1 MQTAAESA
9 ISHMQL
15 NLDHQRL
22 GNPHM
27 PSRLPAEAIDQLF
40 MAARSHTKWQPRDV
54 PDSLLRDLVDIMKM
68 APTSANC
75 SPARLV
81 FVKSAAAKGVLKPY
95 LSQTNMIQ
103 TMAAPVTVIVGYDR
117 QFYDHLPK
125 LYPYASNAKSW
136 FTSSEQ
142 LAELTAFR
150 NGTLQGGYLLLAA
163 RALGL
168 DVGAMSGFDN
178 AGIDSTFF
186 ARTSFKSNFL
196 MNIGY
201 GDQAGILPRSPRFE
215 FDDMAQII

>member
-1 MQTAAESA
+1 
-9 ISHMQL
+9 
-15 NLDHQRL
+15 
-22 GNPHM
+22 M
-27 PSRLPAEAIDQLF
+27 PNRLPADAINQLF
-40 MAARSHTKWQPRDV
+40 MAARSHTKWQDIDV
-54 PDSLLRDLVDIMKM
+54 PDAVLRDLVDVMKM
-68 APTSANC
+68 GPTSANC

-95 LSQTNMIQ
+95 LSQTNLIQ

-117 QFYDHLPK
+117 RFYDHMPK

-136 FTSSEQ
+136 FTSSEA
-142 LAELTAFR
+142 LADQTAFR
-150 NGTLQGGYLLLAA
+150 NGTLQGAYLLLAA

-186 ARTSFKSNFL
+186 AGTTFKSNFL
-196 MNIGY
+196 INLGY
-201 GDQAGILPRSPRFE
+201 GDPAGILPRSPRFA